1 MPSEQS
7 VSLLFL
13 YVRFFLIKYLKITLK
28 SIQIMVSFMFFSY
41 FHRLPVLI
49 DDCAGRATE
58 YVLGLASEQA
68 ELKDRSAR
76 VAKARVL

>member
-1 MPSEQS
+1 
-7 VSLLFL
+7 
-13 YVRFFLIKYLKITLK
+13 
-28 SIQIMVSFMFFSY
+28 MVSFMFFSY